1 MRATNHLPI
10 SLCFS
15 FSAFTLSLRCT
26 EPGAWQG
33 LWFRCDSV
41 KASRS
46 VKSVNYVKIWG
57 PPIIFLFSI
66 FLFLS
71 FLFLSLL
78 YQCVVQSLI
87 SMWLLTWLLPTSST
101 ELPTFGVLAPFLCL
115 SISSHVT
122 QPVCRLS
129 HSLKQS
135 LFYANVRRFAV
146 VTCLVKIERGIESAS
161 KCVLAWE
168 LLQSYLLT
176 WKSNL
181 KIFITLMGTT
191 QIIQMNLFSLW
202 RMFWHKMFL
211 KLFVSRLAQFEAISD
226 VLLIAISSQDLQAQS
241 RNICFFFIGP
251 KSNCF
256 CGFFLFPWGNT
267 TQTQL

>member
-1 MRATNHLPI
+1 M
-10 SLCFS
+10 
-15 FSAFTLSLRCT
+15 
-26 EPGAWQG
+26 
-33 LWFRCDSV
+33 
-41 KASRS
+41 
-46 VKSVNYVKIWG
+46 
-57 PPIIFLFSI
+57 FLFR
-66 FLFLS
+66 S

-146 VTCLVKIERGIESAS
+146 VTCLVKIVRGIESAS
-161 KCVLAWE
+161 KCAWE

-241 RNICFFFIGP
+241 RNICFFLSGP
-251 KSNCF
+251 SPIVF
-256 CGFFLFPWGNT
+256 VASFFFLGA
-267 TQTQL
+267 TQLKHSCKIQTMDFLPKALSYFCKRQEKALT